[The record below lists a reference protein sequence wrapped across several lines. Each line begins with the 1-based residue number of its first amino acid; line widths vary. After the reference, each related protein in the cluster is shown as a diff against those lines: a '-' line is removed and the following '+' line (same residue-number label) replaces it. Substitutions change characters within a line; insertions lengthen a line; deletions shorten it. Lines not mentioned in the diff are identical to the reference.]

1 MNEDEEEED
10 DDDEGIQDDENNNN
24 NEDDEDDDNDDD
36 AEAQQ
41 GSELVGYGQPI
52 DSYGDRHH
60 PTSDL
65 PLDYSNTEPFGADD
79 TLSPSF
85 VGSATQTAMSY
96 PAGHSRRR
104 STSLMPSLP
113 V

>member
-1 MNEDEEEED
+1 
-10 DDDEGIQDDENNNN
+10 
-24 NEDDEDDDNDDD
+24 
-36 AEAQQ
+36 
-41 GSELVGYGQPI
+41 VGYGQPI

-65 PLDYSNTEPFGADD
+65 PLDHSSTQPFGADD

-96 PAGHSRRR
+96 PAGHPRKY
-104 STSLMPSLP
+104 STSR
-113 V
+113 